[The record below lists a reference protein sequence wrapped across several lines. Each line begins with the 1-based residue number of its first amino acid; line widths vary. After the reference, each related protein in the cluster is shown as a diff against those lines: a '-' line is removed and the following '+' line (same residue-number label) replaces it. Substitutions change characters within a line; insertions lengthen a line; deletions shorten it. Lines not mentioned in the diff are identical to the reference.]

1 MLPGFRLRRIPCYPT
16 GMETSK
22 DDLKKAIE
30 TEHGGKATHHHAVP
44 VNEKER
50 GQSIWHGIVH
60 VFDLADNPKA
70 KRAYAWANKDEDGK
84 PKIVTMLHVEPVKGP
99 IEAVRAALAA
109 ELKEKHG
116 TNDVSR
122 RTGATGSPHRDPL
135 HGGRNPSA
143 PARQRGRSG
152 NS

>member
-1 MLPGFRLRRIPCYPT
+1 MD
-16 GMETSK
+16 TSK

-70 KRAYAWANKDEDGK
+70 KRAYAWVNPGEDK
-84 PKIVTMLHVEPVKGP
+84 KIVTMLHSDTAKGP

-109 ELKEKHG
+109 ELSAKHG
-116 TNDVSR
+116 HDDVSR
-122 RTGATGSPHRDPL
+122 RTGATGSPHRESV

-143 PARQRGRSG
+143 PSRQRGRSG
-152 NS
+152 NG

>member
-1 MLPGFRLRRIPCYPT
+1 MD
-16 GMETSK
+16 TSK

-60 VFDLADNPKA
+60 VFDLADHPKA
-70 KRAYAWANKDEDGK
+70 KRAYAWANPDKDAGDK
-84 PKIVTMLHVEPVKGP
+84 KIVTMLHSDTVKGP

-116 TNDVSR
+116 HDDVSR
-122 RTGATGSPHRDPL
+122 RSNATGSPHRDPQS
-135 HGGRNPSA
+135 GGRNPSA

-152 NS
+152 NA

>member
-1 MLPGFRLRRIPCYPT
+1 MDA
-16 GMETSK
+16 SK
-22 DDLKKAIE
+22 EDLKKAIE
-30 TEHGGKATHHHAVP
+30 TAHGGKATHHHAVP

-60 VFDLADNPKA
+60 VFDLADNLKA
-70 KRAYAWANKDEDGK
+70 KRAYAWSSTGEDGK

-109 ELKEKHG
+109 ELNAKHG
-116 TNDVSR
+116 HDDVSR
-122 RTGATGSPHRDPL
+122 RANATGSPHRDSV

-152 NS
+152 NA

>member
-1 MLPGFRLRRIPCYPT
+1 MD
-16 GMETSK
+16 TSK

-60 VFDLADNPKA
+60 VFDLADSAKA

-84 PKIVTMLHVEPVKGP
+84 SKIVTMLHAGAIKGP

-109 ELKEKHG
+109 ELNAKHG
-116 TNDVSR
+116 HDDVSR
-122 RTGATGSPHRDPL
+122 RSSSTGSPHRESL

-152 NS
+152 NG

>member
-1 MLPGFRLRRIPCYPT
+1 MDA
-16 GMETSK
+16 SK

-60 VFDLADNPKA
+60 VFDLADHPKA
-70 KRAYAWANKDEDGK
+70 KRAYGWSTPVEGQDEK
-84 PKIVTMLHVEPVKGP
+84 RIVTMLHSDTVKGP

-116 TNDVSR
+116 HNDVSR
-122 RTGATGSPHRDPL
+122 NSGASGSPHRESL

>member
-1 MLPGFRLRRIPCYPT
+1 MDT
-16 GMETSK
+16 NK

-70 KRAYAWANKDEDGK
+70 KRAYAWSNPGEGEGEEAK
-84 PKIVTMLHVEPVKGP
+84 PKIDTMLHVDPVKGP

-109 ELKEKHG
+109 ELAAKHG
-116 TNDVSR
+116 HNDVSR
-122 RTGATGSPHRDPL
+122 RSNATGSPHRDPQS
-135 HGGRNPSA
+135 GGRNPSA
-143 PARQRGRSG
+143 PARQRGRS
-152 NS
+152 

>member
-1 MLPGFRLRRIPCYPT
+1 MDT
-16 GMETSK
+16 NK

-30 TEHGGKATHHHAVP
+30 AEHGGKATHHHAVP

-70 KRAYAWANKDEDGK
+70 KRAYAWVTPGEDK
-84 PKIVTMLHVEPVKGP
+84 KIVTMLHDGAVKGP

-109 ELKEKHG
+109 ELNAKHG
-116 TNDVSR
+116 HDDVSR
-122 RTGATGSPHRDPL
+122 RTGATGSPHRESL

-152 NS
+152 NG

>member
-1 MLPGFRLRRIPCYPT
+1 MDT
-16 GMETSK
+16 NK

-60 VFDLADNPKA
+60 VFDLADNEKA

-84 PKIVTMLHVEPVKGP
+84 PKIVTMLHTGAVKGP

-109 ELKEKHG
+109 ELNAKHG
-116 TNDVSR
+116 HDDVSR
-122 RTGATGSPHRDPL
+122 RSNATGSPLRDSL
-135 HGGRNPSA
+135 HGG
-143 PARQRGRSG
+143 
-152 NS
+152 

>member
-1 MLPGFRLRRIPCYPT
+1 MDT
-16 GMETSK
+16 NK

-60 VFDLADNPKA
+60 VFDLADNAKA
-70 KRAYAWANKDEDGK
+70 KRAYAWVNPGEDK
-84 PKIVTMLHVEPVKGP
+84 KIITALHAGVVKGP

-109 ELKEKHG
+109 ELNAKHG
-116 TNDVSR
+116 HDDVSR
-122 RTGATGSPHRDPL
+122 RSGASGSPHRDPL

-143 PARQRGRSG
+143 PSRQRGRSG
-152 NS
+152 NG

>member
-1 MLPGFRLRRIPCYPT
+1 MDA
-16 GMETSK
+16 SK

-60 VFDLADNPKA
+60 VFDLADNAKA
-70 KRAYAWANKDEDGK
+70 KRAYAWVNPGEDK
-84 PKIVTMLHVEPVKGP
+84 KIVTMLHDGAVKGP

-109 ELKEKHG
+109 ELNAKHG
-116 TNDVSR
+116 KDDVSR
-122 RTGATGSPHRDPL
+122 RSGASGSPHRDPV

>member
-1 MLPGFRLRRIPCYPT
+1 MD
-16 GMETSK
+16 TSK

-60 VFDLADNPKA
+60 VFDLADHPKA
-70 KRAYAWANKDEDGK
+70 KRAYAWVNPGEDK
-84 PKIVTMLHVEPVKGP
+84 KIVTMLHSDSAKGP

-109 ELKEKHG
+109 ELSAKHG
-116 TNDVSR
+116 NDDVSR
-122 RTGATGSPHRDPL
+122 RTGATGSPHRESL

-143 PARQRGRSG
+143 PSRQRGRSG
-152 NS
+152 NG

>member
-1 MLPGFRLRRIPCYPT
+1 MDA
-16 GMETSK
+16 SK

-60 VFDLADNPKA
+60 VFDLADHPKA
-70 KRAYAWANKDEDGK
+70 KRAYAWSTPVEGKDEK
-84 PKIVTMLHVEPVKGP
+84 HIVTMLHTDMIKGP

-109 ELKEKHG
+109 ELNAKHG
-116 TNDVSR
+116 HDDVSR
-122 RTGATGSPHRDPL
+122 RSNATGSPHRDGVS
-135 HGGRNPSA
+135 GGRNPSA

>member
-1 MLPGFRLRRIPCYPT
+1 MD
-16 GMETSK
+16 TSK

-30 TEHGGKATHHHAVP
+30 AEHGGKATHHHAVP

-60 VFDLADNPKA
+60 VFDLADHPKA
-70 KRAYAWANKDEDGK
+70 KRAYAWADPGDDAK
-84 PKIVTMLHVEPVKGP
+84 PKIVTMLHVDQVKGP

-109 ELKEKHG
+109 ELNAKHG
-116 TNDVSR
+116 HDDVSR
-122 RTGATGSPHRDPL
+122 RSSVSGSPHRDPL

-143 PARQRGRSG
+143 PSRQRGRSG
-152 NS
+152 NG